1 MTYTRVVIGEGRTG
15 EEALL
20 FARVNQI
27 CNDECIDTNTISTK
41 VEYIE
46 LPTNLY
52 REGRVSASRAIMMV
66 HFAYAY
72 HRFMENRKNGI
83 EGEFTESE
91 YKYYA
96 ILAKSMNKE
105 DFNRLMNVY
114 VGNEPNVCIAVR
126 ENHRHYRFMY

>member
-1 MTYTRVVIGEGRTG
+1 MPYTLVVIGQGRTV

-20 FARVNQI
+20 FSRVNQI
-27 CNDECIDTNTISTK
+27 CNDEYIDTNTISNK
-41 VEYIE
+41 VEYVE

-52 REGRVSASRAIMMV
+52 REGRVSASMAIMMV

-96 ILAKSMNKE
+96 ILAKSMNRE
-105 DFNRLMNVY
+105 EFNRLMNVY

-126 ENHRHYRFMY
+126 ENSSHFRFMY